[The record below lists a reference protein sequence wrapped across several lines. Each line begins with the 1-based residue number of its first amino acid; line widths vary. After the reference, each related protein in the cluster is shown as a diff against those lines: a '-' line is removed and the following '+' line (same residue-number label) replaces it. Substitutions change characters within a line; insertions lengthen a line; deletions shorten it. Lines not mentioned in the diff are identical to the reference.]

1 MKIVVFGASNSK
13 KSINKRFA
21 TYASTFFHDDDIEIL
36 DLNDFALPLFSVD
49 LQVEN
54 GIHEN
59 AISFYNKMQSAD
71 LIIVS
76 MAEHNGSYTAAF
88 KNLLDWMSRYES
100 KVFGNKPMLL
110 LSTSPGGRG
119 GKGVMDA
126 ALVRFPIHG
135 AEIIEHFSLPKFNEN
150 FVDEQGITDPVL
162 KDEFEQAI
170 EKVISNAALTS

>member
-1 MKIVVFGASNSK
+1 MKIIVFGASSSK
-13 KSINKRFA
+13 KSINKRLA
-21 TYASTFFHDDDIEIL
+21 TYASTYFQGDEIEIL
-36 DLNDFALPLFSVD
+36 DLNDFELPVFSVD
-49 LQVEN
+49 LQAEN
-54 GIHEN
+54 GIHQN
-59 AISFYNKMQSAD
+59 AIRFYNKLQSAD
-71 LIIVS
+71 LIIIS

-135 AEIIEHFSLPKFNEN
+135 AEIIAHFSLPKFNEN
-150 FVDEQGITDPVL
+150 FVDGQGITDPVL
-162 KDEFEQAI
+162 KAEFEEAI
-170 EKVISNAALTS
+170 EKVKSSAALTS